1 MTPRLLGRTRSLASA
16 MAMAVTLVAA
26 ASLGPGGATAD
37 TGSAGSSSGSSSGS
51 AMFGSSSGSSDLLPQ
66 GGVLGGVAL
75 SVGAGASAT
84 AIGPGIAVSTA
95 GINRTATAVSV
106 LGIAAASAPT
116 LSLGGLNSGQVTCV
130 GVFAYAHS
138 STAGDCV
145 GVLGLLEGTHDKPG
159 GTVSLALKNPFAL
172 LADGLSASDLM
183 ASLSSG
189 ESLLS
194 KDISRLTLGGPDIV
208 ALTSDYGFKPVSKNG
223 AAIELAWLGTEIG
236 LFPTTKNTAGFLGDN
251 SSVNYLGLPRIGSS
265 NAGIIPEIS
274 VGDFVVP
281 GLGTIPGWSTG
292 SPGSGSVSG
301 SGSADGGSSSG
312 SADTGSI
319 GRKTGSA
326 ASTDVVVPGGIGADA
341 LVKQV
346 AGLPPRL
353 P

>member
-1 MTPRLLGRTRSLASA
+1 M
-16 MAMAVTLVAA
+16 AA
-26 ASLGPGGATAD
+26 AVVAGATLDAGAAAAD
-37 TGSAGSSSGSSSGS
+37 TGSAGSSGGSS
-51 AMFGSSSGSSDLLPQ
+51 MFGSSSGSSDLLPQ

-75 SVGAGASAT
+75 SLGAGASAT

-145 GVLGLLEGTHDKPG
+145 GVLGLPEGTHDKPG
-159 GTVSLALKNPFAL
+159 GTVSLALKNPFSL
-172 LADGLSASDLM
+172 LTDGLSASDLM
-183 ASLSSG
+183 AALTSG
-189 ESLLS
+189 DSLLS

-208 ALTSDYGFKPVSKNG
+208 ALTSDYGFEPISKNG
-223 AAIELAWLGTEIG
+223 AAIELSWLGTEIG
-236 LFPTTKNTAGFLGDN
+236 LFPTTKNTAGFLGNN

-265 NAGIIPEIS
+265 DAGIIPEIS

-292 SPGSGSVSG
+292 SPGSGSLSG

-319 GRKTGSA
+319 GGPTGSA
-326 ASTDVVVPGGIGADA
+326 ASTDVVVPGGLDADA

-346 AGLPPRL
+346 AGLLPRL